1 MREVKA
7 SAERRTPPS
16 GRIQLGLCAAPKQP
30 WGRFSTT
37 PVNGIP
43 AFLPA
48 KLTAAV
54 PIRTVAPDLPGPGR
68 RLGLARAMS
77 RHRERRDRS
86 LARMLGTLKL

>member
-16 GRIQLGLCAAPKQP
+16 GRIQLRQCAAPKQ
-30 WGRFSTT
+30 RFSTT

-43 AFLPA
+43 ASLPA
-48 KLTAAV
+48 KLTAAA

-77 RHRERRDRS
+77 RHR
-86 LARMLGTLKL
+86 